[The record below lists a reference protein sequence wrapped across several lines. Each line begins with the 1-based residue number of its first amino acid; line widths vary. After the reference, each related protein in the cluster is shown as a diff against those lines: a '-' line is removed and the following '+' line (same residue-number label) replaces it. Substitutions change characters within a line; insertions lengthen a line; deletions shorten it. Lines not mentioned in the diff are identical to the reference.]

1 MIYFISPF
9 TPKSTLILY
18 NKSNVPFSTQYLYNM
33 KKNDTKSSA
42 MRHGVRTKRL
52 GRPAD
57 QRKAILR
64 SLVTQVLTH
73 GTIKTTVTRS
83 KYVRKYVDKMITLS
97 KNGSLHSRRQM
108 EAYVYNK
115 TLVKSIMS
123 EAPERYSNRS
133 GGYCSV
139 NILPRTRRGDA

>member
-1 MIYFISPF
+1 MNSYYSFHVS
-9 TPKSTLILY
+9 KSTTHACTNL
-18 NKSNVPFSTQYLYNM
+18 NFR
-33 KKNDTKSSA
+33 SSIRKERNFFVLS

-64 SLVTQVLTH
+64 SLVTQILTH
-73 GTIKTTVTRS
+73 GTIRTTAARA

-97 KNGSLHSRRQM
+97 KNGSLHSRRRM
-108 EAYVYNK
+108 EAYIYNK
-115 TLVKSIMS
+115 TLVSSIML

-133 GGYCSV
+133 GGYCRV
-139 NILPRTRRGDA
+139 KIEPRLRRGDAAQMA